1 LIPQTELAELENRMV
16 SPTLQYALAEAE
28 AFSGNKMVPD
38 ASVTQLL
45 PDILAFTVTVCGRL
59 KGKTIMTVS

>member
-1 LIPQTELAELENRMV
+1 MV